1 MSVWL
6 SSNCAWT
13 SSFVLSCGRLTQI
26 MWINCWHHSF
36 HISVPYP
43 TSDSSSLTSSLLVK
57 RPNACKP
64 NSPHFLAVSCCNQ
77 CKGLFLFSSVYL
89 IVLPSLSHI
98 PHSDPLW
105 GSYSKCSRTY
115 LLPLRGAS
123 IAASQSLCRGGINL
137 HLILRYPPVDH
148 THCSDHCLINY
159 ISCNQILS
167 ILCVFTCIVPR
178 VITSLNL
185 GLFTVNPHRTP
196 QQMKNDVCLNQSK
209 HFWKCN

>member
-1 MSVWL
+1 MSVPLSPGSMIACSSFDAIHFFWHFTKLLLEKEKKMFFLIMSVWL

-13 SSFVLSCGRLTQI
+13 SSFVLSCDRLTLI
-26 MWINCWHHSF
+26 MWINWWHHSF

-43 TSDSSSLTSSLLVK
+43 TSDSSSLTSRLLVK

-98 PHSDPLW
+98 RHSDPLW

-123 IAASQSLCRGGINL
+123 IAAWQSLCRGGCRDTL
-137 HLILRYPPVDH
+137 
-148 THCSDHCLINY
+148 
-159 ISCNQILS
+159 Q
-167 ILCVFTCIVPR
+167 
-178 VITSLNL
+178 
-185 GLFTVNPHRTP
+185 
-196 QQMKNDVCLNQSK
+196 
-209 HFWKCN
+209 